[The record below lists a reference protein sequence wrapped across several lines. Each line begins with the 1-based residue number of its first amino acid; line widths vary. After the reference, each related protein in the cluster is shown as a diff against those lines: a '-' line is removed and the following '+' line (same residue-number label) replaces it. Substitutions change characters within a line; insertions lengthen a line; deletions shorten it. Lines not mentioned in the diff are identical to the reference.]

1 MTKIRAKLI
10 NYDSA
15 TLEDQAG
22 KLAVKPSVIAPT
34 YTSPDGSIAISG
46 STLQVV
52 RAELELFADN
62 ETQLLVAWAIA
73 IASSKAARIYITNSI
88 TFSANRQFIQPNS
101 SPQVKLEAITQ
112 RNFDAASYTID
123 FNNIVFTNITFR
135 TAGTSYI
142 RLVGGYGTFN
152 NCAWTDDTAVT
163 GSPKKNI
170 IVSGTPTA
178 NTSKIVLKNITH
190 YTQSPTDNTT
200 NVIQPFWI
208 ENQSAYTGGAAR
220 LYVEVLEMSA
230 VFEFARFARVLL
242 TSTVA
247 GCPFSVTGDESWFYD
262 NAQSLP
268 GFDNI
273 ATTAAILRTTTVDK
287 FNAARLATD
296 NTVEY
301 VIGMKTNGDAV
312 KRLARS
318 DDWYGIQWDT
328 AVSSPLC
335 TRIGSPVLHRDLPIQ
350 SAVRGC
356 LLSYNYHTLVNYY
369 LDPLD
374 WTKKADGSA
383 SVLDGTNGQVMV
395 EIPSHYRK
403 FESSGT
409 LRTCKLSEYPLAG
422 YQYVRKQYIS
432 AFEASL
438 KRDALPILSS
448 VINLSADYRGGD
460 NTSAWDAAAN
470 TLLGRPATS
479 ISRTNFRTYARQGR
493 NTDWNLLTYDA
504 YKTMCYLFYVEYANF
519 NSQAAFTAVKD
530 SSGYAQGGLGNG
542 VTNLGGEW
550 AVFNGYNPFV
560 PCGYTNSLANASGEV
575 TYIVSGL
582 PDTKP
587 NRYRGIENPFGHI
600 WKWVDGINVETQS
613 AADGGLTKLWT
624 CEFSERF
631 QDNNYLDYVMRGNLG
646 RVYDYVQDMLL
657 GEMMPSVQGGGAGTG
672 TYFCDHSWMGNIPG
686 SGTDLR
692 GVIFGG
698 AAFNGADAGLATSS
712 ANYAPSY
719 TNPAFGSRLCFLGV

>member
-62 ETQLLVAWAIA
+62 ETQLLAAWAIA
-73 IASSKAARIYITNSI
+73 VASSKAARIYITNSI
-88 TFSANRQFIQPNS
+88 AFTANRQFIQPNS
-101 SPQVKLEAITQ
+101 SPQVKFEAITQ
-112 RNFDAASYTID
+112 RNFDAVGYTID

-135 TAGTSYI
+135 TAGASYL

-163 GSPKKNI
+163 GSVKKNI
-170 IVSGTPTA
+170 IVTGTPTA
-178 NTSKIVLKNITH
+178 GTSKIVLKNITH
-190 YTQSPTDNTT
+190 YTQSATDNTT
-200 NVIQPFWI
+200 NLIQPFWI
-208 ENQSAYTGGAAR
+208 ENQSAYTGGSAR

-242 TSTVA
+242 TSTAA

-273 ATTAAILRTTTVDK
+273 ATTASILRTTTVDK
-287 FNAARLATD
+287 FNAVRLATD

-350 SAVRGC
+350 SAMRGC
-356 LLSYNYHTLVNYY
+356 LLLSDYNQVNYY

-383 SVLDGTNGQVMV
+383 SVLDGTAGQVMI

-422 YQYVRKQYIS
+422 YQYVRKQYIG

-438 KRDALPILSS
+438 KRDASPILSS
-448 VINLSADYRGGD
+448 VINLSTNYRGGD

-479 ISRTNFRTYARQGR
+479 ISRTNYRTYARQGR

-504 YKTMCYLFYVEYANF
+504 YKTMCYLFYVEYANL
-519 NSQAAFTAVKD
+519 NSQAGFTAVKD

-542 VTNLGGEW
+542 VTTLGGEW
-550 AVFNGYNPFV
+550 AAFNGYNPFV
-560 PCGYTNSLANASGEV
+560 PCGHTNSLGNASGEV
-575 TYIVSGL
+575 TYTVLGL

-600 WKWVDGINVETQS
+600 WKWIDGINVETQS

-624 CEFSERF
+624 CDLPVNF
-631 QDNNYLDYVMRGNLG
+631 QDNNYAGYVMRGYLG
-646 RVYDYVQDMLL
+646 RSYDYVKDMLL
-657 GEMMPSVQGGGAGTG
+657 GEMMPSVQGGGAGTA

-692 GVIFGG
+692 GVFFGG
-698 AAFNGADAGLATSS
+698 SATYGALAGLAASY

-719 TNPAFGSRLCFLGV
+719 TIPYIGSRLCFLGV